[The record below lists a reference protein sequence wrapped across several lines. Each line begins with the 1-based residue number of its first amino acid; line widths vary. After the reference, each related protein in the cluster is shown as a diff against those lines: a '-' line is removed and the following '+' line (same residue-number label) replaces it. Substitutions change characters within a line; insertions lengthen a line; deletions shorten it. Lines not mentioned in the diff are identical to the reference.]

1 MKTIGY
7 ILAQFPVLSQTFVG
21 NELRA
26 MQERGHK
33 IVPIVLKRADGPSNP
48 NDLLTAIN
56 ATFLENVPNQRAI
69 DELKRP
75 GIGAVRSLAYLL
87 NQQTLPRYSL
97 LGNAL
102 KIAAIARE
110 HGCDH
115 LHAHFAGAA
124 ASHAIVAARWM
135 GATVSF
141 TGHGTDV
148 NRDREDLELKLQK
161 ADLSIGVCNDM
172 VDEFAMTGPASQLAM
187 VPCGT
192 STEKF
197 RPAQTLKSNGK
208 LLYIGRL
215 SPSKGVDDL
224 IEAAYHLGD
233 HRADIDIIGDGPLAH
248 ALKKRVKDYGL
259 LDKKIR
265 FLGAK
270 SPDWISRDAP
280 FYQGVVLPFKLAADG
295 QKDTGPLVVKEAM
308 AMGLPVLST
317 RFMGIKDTIS
327 EDTGFLV
334 EPGNIRQLAE
344 AMKQLSILNEIDR
357 FELGKRARNRIQQH
371 FTIESQAR
379 TLSGLIETLG
389 TFHAEDTNEGE
400 TELPS
405 GAYRNA

>member
-7 ILAQFPVLSQTFVG
+7 ILGHFPVLSQTFVG

-33 IVPIVLKRADGPSNP
+33 IVPIVLKRAVGPAHP
-48 NDLLTAIN
+48 QDLLTAVN
-56 ATFLENVPNQRAI
+56 ATYLENVPKQRAI
-69 DELKRP
+69 DEFKRP
-75 GIGAVRSLAYLL
+75 TIGAVRSLSYLL
-87 NQQTLPRYSL
+87 NQQSL
-97 LGNAL
+97 NRFSLFGNAL
-102 KIAAIARE
+102 KIAAIARQ

-115 LHAHFAGAA
+115 LHAHFAGGA

-192 STEKF
+192 NTEKF
-197 RPAQTLKSNGK
+197 RPAQTLKSNGR
-208 LLYIGRL
+208 LLYMGRL

-224 IEAAYHLGD
+224 IEAAYRLGD
-233 HRADIDIIGDGPLAH
+233 HCADIDIIGDGSLAH
-248 ALKKRVKDYGL
+248 ALKKRATDYGL
-259 LDKKIR
+259 FGKKIH

-270 SPDWISRDAP
+270 CPDWIAREAP
-280 FYQGVVLPFKLAADG
+280 FYQGVVLPFKQSADG

-327 EDTGFLV
+327 HDTGFLV
-334 EPGNIRQLAE
+334 EPNNIRQLAE
-344 AMKQLSILNEIDR
+344 AMKQLSILNEVDR

-371 FTIESQAR
+371 FTIGSQAR

-389 TFHAEDTNEGE
+389 TIHAEEPHVGE